1 MKTVTELKAIAK
13 EMKIVGRD
21 KMKREQLE
29 AAILDHQSRFGP
41 IDEDGVG
48 ILETIESEAVVEDAA
63 AVVKE
68 VKRRKASSR
77 ERDEVGK
84 VVRKGRN
91 LSGNQPFRGKPY
103 YYDLDAAEEIGE
115 AAYNAAPMQVRLILK
130 YMREEGITT
139 IDDAMRGGEIAG
151 GAINGGYLQ
160 SKIEPAALFAYYRRL
175 MERLG
180 VRLAYEEA

>member
-1 MKTVTELKAIAK
+1 MTKETVKAPRKSRAKKPTQEVLEQAADTMIA
-13 EMKIVGRD
+13 
-21 KMKREQLE
+21 E
-29 AAILDHQSRFGP
+29 AP
-41 IDEDGVG
+41 VVEPG

-139 IDDAMRGGEIAG
+139 VDDALRGGEIAG

>member
-1 MKTVTELKAIAK
+1 MTKETVKAPRKSRAKKPTQEVLEQAVDRMITEAGVVFA
-13 EMKIVGRD
+13 
-21 KMKREQLE
+21 
-29 AAILDHQSRFGP
+29 
-41 IDEDGVG
+41 DEPG

-68 VKRRKASSR
+68 VKRRKPSGR

>member
-1 MKTVTELKAIAK
+1 MTEQTAKAPRKSRAKKTAGLPSGEGNTMGEN
-13 EMKIVGRD
+13 
-21 KMKREQLE
+21 E
-29 AAILDHQSRFGP
+29 AQDHGKP
-41 IDEDGVG
+41 PLGEPG

-68 VKRRKASSR
+68 VKRRKPSGR

>member
-1 MKTVTELKAIAK
+1 MKTVVELKARAK
-13 EMKIVGRD
+13 ELKIVGRD
-21 KMKREQLE
+21 KMKREELE
-29 AAILDHQSRFGP
+29 AAIIAAEAP
-41 IDEDGVG
+41 APEAG

-77 ERDEVGK
+77 ERDEGGK

-103 YYDLDAAEEIGE
+103 FYDLDVAEEIGE

-139 IDDAMRGGEIAG
+139 VDDAMRGGEIAG